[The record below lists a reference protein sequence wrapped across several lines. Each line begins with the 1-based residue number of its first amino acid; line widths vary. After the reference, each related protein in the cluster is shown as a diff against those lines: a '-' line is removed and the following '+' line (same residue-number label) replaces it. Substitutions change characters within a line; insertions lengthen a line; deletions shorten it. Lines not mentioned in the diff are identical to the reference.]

1 MCSSLQLGHTFLYLL
16 PEEDD
21 VESKILLE
29 MMRFSHQIEKFPKS
43 EHTRGQKEKGSG
55 VVPPYPDERFRPA
68 PDSIS

>member
-1 MCSSLQLGHTFLYLL
+1 ME
-16 PEEDD
+16 P
-21 VESKILLE
+21 KILLE

-55 VVPPYPDERFRPA
+55 IVPPYPNERFRPA